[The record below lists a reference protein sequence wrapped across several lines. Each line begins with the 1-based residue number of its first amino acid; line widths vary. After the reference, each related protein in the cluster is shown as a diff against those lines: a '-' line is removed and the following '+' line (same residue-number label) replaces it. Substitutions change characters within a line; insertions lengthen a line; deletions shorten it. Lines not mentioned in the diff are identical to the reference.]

1 MEVFEPEVVKATNVV
16 IRTYGVA
23 VGNAGGIGMSFDQI
37 ILPLDV
43 SFSMIAIEEVPSTN
57 GTRSGYFD
65 THYFAA
71 DWYHTRENGAGVW
84 GNVDVNNVWGKDQAA
99 WTEQLLRMTED
110 GLLVNDETYRWKDGH
125 IKWNIPYGWN
135 INGTSGMADPYK
147 IMKFNA
153 EQRFEITDN
162 GDVSVEKLG
171 NIVIRTTNNWYYLN
185 GVRVQ

>member
-1 MEVFEPEVVKATNVV
+1 M
-16 IRTYGVA
+16 
-23 VGNAGGIGMSFDQI
+23 
-37 ILPLDV
+37 
-43 SFSMIAIEEVPSTN
+43 
-57 GTRSGYFD
+57 
-65 THYFAA
+65 
-71 DWYHTRENGAGVW
+71 
-84 GNVDVNNVWGKDQAA
+84 
-99 WTEQLLRMTED
+99 
-110 GLLVNDETYRWKDGH
+110 
-125 IKWNIPYGWN
+125 N